1 VRSRNEN
8 SEGIPQEIIMS
19 KPSLHPF
26 TWWLWAIGLAVA
38 IVRFDSTWF
47 TLSCLGVVMVVV
59 YGLREDAPWAKSFEW
74 TLKLSAWILGV
85 RTFVG
90 IAIGVPIPGT
100 ELFKLP
106 VLPLPSWMPGIRIG
120 GTVTWERLSSS
131 LVEGLLI
138 CSIIVIFGA
147 AASLTSPHRLL
158 RVLPVYIYEFAV
170 AVVIAASVLPQL
182 VGSVKRIRTAQRLRG
197 QNTRGFTSWKRVAI
211 PLLEESLARS
221 LDLAAAMDSR
231 GYGFSKKRSRYRP
244 ISWRLKDSLIVISA
258 IGLVVIS

>member
-1 VRSRNEN
+1 MTKSL
-8 SEGIPQEIIMS
+8 
-19 KPSLHPF
+19 LHPF
-26 TWWLWAIGLAVA
+26 TWWLWALGLAIA

-47 TLSCLGVVMVVV
+47 SLSCVGVVMVVV
-59 YGLREDAPWAKSFEW
+59 YSFREEAPWAKSFEW
-74 TLKLSAWILGV
+74 TLKLALWILGT

-120 GTVTWERLSSS
+120 GAVTWERLSSS
-131 LVEGLLI
+131 LVEGVLI
-138 CSIIVIFGA
+138 CSIILIFGA

-158 RVLPVYIYEFAV
+158 RVLPIYIYEFAV
-170 AVVIAASVLPQL
+170 AVVIATSVLPQL
-182 VGSVKRIRTAQRLRG
+182 VGSVKRIRMAQRLRG
-197 QNTRGFTSWKRVAI
+197 QNTRGFTSWRRVAI

-231 GYGFSKKRSRYRP
+231 GYGVSKKRTRYRP
-244 ISWRLKDSLIVISA
+244 ISWRFKDSMVVLSA

>member
-1 VRSRNEN
+1 
-8 SEGIPQEIIMS
+8 M
-19 KPSLHPF
+19 
-26 TWWLWAIGLAVA
+26 
-38 IVRFDSTWF
+38 RFDSTCVS
-47 TLSCLGVVMVVV
+47 LSCVGVVMVVV
-59 YGLREDAPWAKSFEW
+59 YSFREDAPWAKSFEW
-74 TLKLSAWILGV
+74 TLKLALWILGV

-120 GTVTWERLSSS
+120 GAVTWERLSSS
-131 LVEGLLI
+131 LVEGVLI
-138 CSIIVIFGA
+138 CSIILIFGA

-158 RVLPVYIYEFAV
+158 RVLPIYIYEFAV
-170 AVVIAASVLPQL
+170 AVVIATSVLPQL
-182 VGSVKRIRTAQRLRG
+182 VGSVKRIRMAQRLRG

-231 GYGFSKKRSRYRP
+231 GYGVSKKRSRYRP
-244 ISWRLKDSLIVISA
+244 ISWRFKDSLVVLSA